1 MKNNINILLVDDDKS
16 ILASM
21 TAILEAEGYS
31 VEIAENGKEAVEKSS
46 KKIFDII
53 VLDIKLPDIEGTELL
68 KKIGETVPRTIKIML
83 TGFPA
88 LENAVKSLNRGADV
102 YLMKPVSPQELLR
115 VIDEKLQE
123 HKKDEEMNQE
133 KVKMWI
139 KRRAQKLGLNK
150 PKV

>member
-1 MKNNINILLVDDDKS
+1 
-16 ILASM
+16 M
-21 TAILEAEGYS
+21 TTILESEGYS
-31 VEIAENGKEAVEKSS
+31 VEIAENGKEAVEKSR
-46 KKIFDII
+46 KKIYDII

-102 YLMKPVSPQELLR
+102 YLMKPISPQELLR
-115 VIDEKLQE
+115 VIDQKLQE
-123 HKKDEEMNQE
+123 HKKNEEMDQE

-139 KRRAQKLGLNK
+139 KRRAQKLGLK
-150 PKV
+150 RPKV